1 MLQTYNADENITVG
15 IMLLIEGVEFRYLS
29 IGNVRVVLRNYT
41 KFETD
46 LAISAKT
53 VTIYLIHFTTL
64 V

>member
-53 VTIYLIHFTTL
+53 VTKSI
-64 V
+64 